1 MRANDVRAHMQTH
14 ANARKRTQPHH
25 SHVLQAITAEAAR
38 KCEGFGEALA
48 GVEGLEED
56 DVLMLFLLHLRQGAA
71 SRLGHDKTAV

>member
-1 MRANDVRAHMQTH
+1 MTCAQMTC
-14 ANARKRTQPHH
+14 ARTCRRTQPHH
-25 SHVLQAITAEAAR
+25 AHALQAISAEAAR
-38 KCEGFGEALA
+38 KWGGFGEALA